1 MKFILGKKINMTQIF
16 AGDGKV
22 IPVTLIKAGP
32 CYITQIKK
40 NDEKD
45 GYAAI
50 QIGFEETTEKR
61 LTKPERGHLKK
72 VEKNLRVL
80 REFKVS
86 ARGGSAFGGKSESS
100 NMAGEKLKIGDKIT
114 VDTFET
120 GDIVQVTGISKG
132 KGFQGVVKR
141 HGFHGSPATH
151 GHKDQLRMPGSIGAT
166 DPQRVFPGKRMA
178 GHMGFDQVTIK
189 NLKVVKVDAEKN
201 ELYLRGAVPGHRGTL
216 LKIYSQ

>member
-1 MKFILGKKINMTQIF
+1 MTQTF
-16 AGDGKV
+16 AGDGKA
-22 IPVTLIKAGP
+22 IPITLIQAGP

-40 NDEKD
+40 KDKKD

-50 QIGFEETTEKR
+50 QIGFEEITEKR

-72 VEKNLRVL
+72 AGKLLRVL
-80 REFKVS
+80 REFKV
-86 ARGGSAFGGKSESS
+86 KNESS
-100 NMAGEKLKIGDKIT
+100 NAAGEKLKVGDEIKVNIFEVGDK
-114 VDTFET
+114 
-120 GDIVQVTGISKG
+120 VQVTGISKG

-166 DPQRVFPGKRMA
+166 DPQRVFPGKKMG
-178 GHMGFDQVTIK
+178 GHMGFDQITIK
-189 NLKVVKVDAEKN
+189 NLKVVKVDVEKG

-216 LKIYSQ
+216 LKISD